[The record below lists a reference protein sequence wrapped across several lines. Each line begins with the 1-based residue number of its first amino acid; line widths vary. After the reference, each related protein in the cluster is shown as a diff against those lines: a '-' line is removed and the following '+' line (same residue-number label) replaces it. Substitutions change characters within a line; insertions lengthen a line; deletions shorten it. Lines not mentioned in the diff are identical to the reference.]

1 MFNFASK
8 ANVRAALHRSL
19 YWSKSLVIGMTE
31 ATNGMDEVLN
41 RITNLAYKKLV
52 IDCKELE
59 YISSSGLRFFMQLKK
74 CSEQQG
80 GEIIVCNMNEDV
92 EEIFHLSGF
101 HHIFNIDNE

>member
-1 MFNFASK
+1 MFWILLFNFASK
-8 ANVRAALHRSL
+8 ANVRAALH
-19 YWSKSLVIGMTE
+19 
-31 ATNGMDEVLN
+31 

-59 YISSSGLRFFMQLKK
+59 YVSSSGLRFFMQLKK